1 MVRPKIVAGINSLG
15 RGQDNE
21 SLTRFMGTVAQTL
34 GPEALIK
41 FVNPSEAIKRLAAAQ
56 GIDVLNLIRTPEQLQ
71 AEQQKAMQMQ
81 AQQSLVDQ
89 TGQIAGTPLMDPQ
102 KNPDLAE
109 QASAAIENI
118 TAPPQQ

>member
-34 GPEALIK
+34 GPEALVK

-109 QASAAIENI
+109 QASAAIEGI